1 MMKAVPVLVALSFV
15 AMTILPLAAA
25 DDDSLKVVVLVEDK
39 TYAVG
44 TTGKVTVHVFDKGAH
59 ADADGPPV
67 VTMGYYPSR
76 TINVTKTA
84 TGIYEGPFT
93 IEAGDALGNT
103 ARLYAVATLG
113 KSGQSDNTYNED
125 SDSAMLLLKGYAA
138 AGLAVDCHLFS
149 VAGGAIKPGAVVTV
163 ETLVT
168 YNGTPVS
175 PSSFKLTVSHSN
187 RTGGD
192 VELTL
197 NATNS
202 STGVF
207 RATYTLPDLS
217 YNSDLDFQA
226 QAQYQSDERSDSMS
240 LSLDFFNV
248 IYHHASKT
256 STSTTFDL
264 YVADTGGKAVK
275 GAIIVLRYWQDS
287 NGSSL
292 KSMDPLTTDSG
303 GRVRPTLSFSEG
315 ARVLH
320 VEGTANASGRS
331 QEFSGTIRLSPDEAS
346 VPKPSGNQFQV
357 IFAGRDEA
365 YTSGSTINR
374 DYYAFNDSKAWAGK
388 IVYCYIII
396 NTYSLSAPNVSPASV
411 EARNITTDAAGKFSL
426 SVRTPSGKDSVVEV
440 FFESAT
446 GIHPKPGGYLSDHD
460 SLDGQ
465 YYSTGSD
472 DFMTSI
478 TMPGE
483 VVSVS
488 VKELRVGAPS
498 QLEASARSAD
508 PPVAMAAWGIGEVK
522 SLQDPSLNTGSWA
535 IWNEVPSMLSRSG
548 SRYTGTIS
556 IPAFMPKDSK
566 YTVIVLLQSNDP
578 VPAYGMAS
586 LRPGE
591 GTDTG
596 AFPWL
601 YIIIIIIIIAVV
613 VAVVVLL
620 RRRKAPVPPTE
631 VVNFAG
637 APAVTQ
643 PPPVPPGGAAAPGET
658 AGPQGP
664 GAPPP
669 PPPQQYQQPAPQQYP
684 APPAGYQQ
692 AAPQQYSAPP
702 AQYQQ
707 PAPQQYPAPLAQYQQ
722 PAPQQYP
729 APPAQYQ
736 QPAYVAAPPPAGP
749 LPPPS
754 KQGRMAMP
762 NNAMCAFCNQWLL
775 QGTNGIMCQCGKCY
789 HEHCAKIQEKC
800 LHCGTKLAL

>member
-1 MMKAVPVLVALSFV
+1 MKVAPAIIAITFLVTGL
-15 AMTILPLAAA
+15 LPFAGA
-25 DDDSLKVVVLVEDK
+25 DDDSLKVVVLIEDK
-39 TYAVG
+39 SYAVG
-44 TTGKVTVHVFDKGAH
+44 TTGKVTVHVFDKGVH

-67 VTMGYYPSR
+67 VTIGYYPSR
-76 TINVTKTA
+76 TINVTKTS
-84 TGIYEGPFT
+84 TGIYEGSFT
-93 IEAGDALGNT
+93 IQAGDPLGST
-103 ARLYAVATLG
+103 ARIAATATLG
-113 KSGQSDNTYNED
+113 KANQSDNSYNED
-125 SDSAMLLLKGYAA
+125 SDTVMLLLKGYAS
-138 AGLAVDCHLFS
+138 AGLVVDCHLLS
-149 VAGGAIKPGAVVTV
+149 LAGGAIKPGAAVTV
-163 ETLVT
+163 EALVT

-175 PSSFKLTVSHSN
+175 PSSFKLTVSYSN
-187 RTGGD
+187 QTGGD
-192 VELTL
+192 VEATL
-197 NATNS
+197 NATSS
-202 STGVF
+202 STGVY

-217 YNSDLDFQA
+217 YNADLDFQA

-240 LSLDFFNV
+240 ISLDFFNV
-248 IYHHASKT
+248 IYHYASKT
-256 STSTTFDL
+256 STSITFDL

-275 GAIIVLRYWQDS
+275 GAAIVLRYWQDS
-287 NGSSL
+287 NGSSY

-303 GRVRPTLSFSEG
+303 GRVRPTFSFSEG

-331 QEFSGTIRLSPDEAS
+331 QEFSGTIRLAADEAS
-346 VPKPSGNQFQV
+346 VPKPSGNRFQV

-388 IVYCYIII
+388 TVYCYIVF

-426 SVRTPSGKDSVVEV
+426 SVRTPAGKDSVVEV
-440 FFESAT
+440 HFESAT

-465 YYSTGSD
+465 FYSTGSD

-488 VKELRVGAPS
+488 VKELKVGAPS
-498 QLEASARSAD
+498 QIEASARSAD
-508 PPVAMAAWGIGEVK
+508 PPLAMAAWGIGEVK
-522 SLQDPSLNTGSWA
+522 SLQDPSLNTGNWA

-556 IPAFMPKDSK
+556 IPSFMPKDTK
-566 YTVIVLLQSNDP
+566 YTVIVLLQGNDP
-578 VPAYGMAS
+578 IPAYGMTT

-601 YIIIIIIIIAVV
+601 YVIIVLVVIIVVV
-613 VAVVVLL
+613 VAVVVFLK
-620 RRRKAPVPPTE
+620 RRRVPVPRSE
-631 VVNFAG
+631 AINFAG
-637 APAVTQ
+637 APAVSQ
-643 PPPVPPGGAAAPGET
+643 PPAVPPGAAAPPGEI
-658 AGPQGP
+658 AGPQPP
-664 GAPPP
+664 GTPLPPP
-669 PPPQQYQQPAPQQYP
+669 PPPMTGTPPAQYPPQPGAPQYQQAPAQYP
-684 APPAGYQQ
+684 PP
-692 AAPQQYSAPP
+692 PP

-707 PAPQQYPAPLAQYQQ
+707 APAQYPP
-722 PAPQQYP
+722 P
-729 APPAQYQ
+729 PPAQYQ
-736 QPAYVAAPPPAGP
+736 QAPAQPAYVAAPPPSGP

-754 KQGRMAMP
+754 RQGKVTMP
-762 NNAMCAFCNQWLL
+762 NNAMCGFCNQWLL
-775 QGTNGIMCQCGKCY
+775 QGSTGIMCQCGKYY

-800 LHCGTKLAL
+800 IACGTKLAI